1 MAEKDKDKNVP
12 TTEQPQT
19 PKSSNLLS
27 MIGIANT
34 ILIIGL
40 VVYIVFIKKDPPA
53 QVIVNN
59 DKKTEAQQN
68 KDEKKNGETDEN
80 GDENSDDENGKEM
93 GEIYELK
100 GILVNLNEPG
110 GSRMLKVSLTLEFK
124 DPKFKDIL
132 KKRDSQIRSEILIY
146 LSGLNFSQTVGV
158 SQKENILKTLKK
170 KINQISV
177 EGKIRNIFFSE
188 FVVQ

>member
-12 TTEQPQT
+12 TTEQPQ
-19 PKSSNLLS
+19 PQKSSNLLS

-34 ILIIGL
+34 VLIIGL

-53 QVIVNN
+53 QVIVNS
-59 DKKTEAQQN
+59 DKKTESQQN
-68 KDEKKNGETDEN
+68 KDDKKEGENGEN
-80 GDENSDDENGKEM
+80 GDENTDDENKEM
-93 GEIYELK
+93 GETYELK

-124 DPKFKDIL
+124 DVKFKDIL

-170 KINQISV
+170 KINQVSV

>member
-12 TTEQPQT
+12 TTEQPQ
-19 PKSSNLLS
+19 PQKSSNLLS

-34 ILIIGL
+34 VLIIGL

-53 QVIVNN
+53 QVIVNS
-59 DKKTEAQQN
+59 DKKTESQQN
-68 KDEKKNGETDEN
+68 KDEKNEDETNDEN
-80 GDENSDDENGKEM
+80 TDDENSKEM
-93 GEIYELK
+93 GETYELK

-124 DPKFKDIL
+124 DIKFKDVL

>member
-12 TTEQPQT
+12 TTEQPQ
-19 PKSSNLLS
+19 PQKSSNLLS

-34 ILIIGL
+34 FLIIGL

-53 QVIVNN
+53 QVIVNS
-59 DKKTEAQQN
+59 DKKTESQQN
-68 KDEKKNGETDEN
+68 KDDKKEGENGEN
-80 GDENSDDENGKEM
+80 GDENTDDDENKEM
-93 GEIYELK
+93 GETYELK

-124 DPKFKDIL
+124 DVKFKDIL

-170 KINQISV
+170 KINQVSV